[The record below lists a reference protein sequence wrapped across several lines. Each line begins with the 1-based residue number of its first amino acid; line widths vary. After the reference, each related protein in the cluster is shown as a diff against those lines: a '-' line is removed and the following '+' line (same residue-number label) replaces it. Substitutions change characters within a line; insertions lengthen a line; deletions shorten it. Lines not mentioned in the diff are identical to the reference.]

1 MAKLIYRIKVLCVRV
16 CVSNRG
22 VGTQTVRPLRLKFA
36 MEDHIHTPE
45 VIGYLWVGYPVPRVR
60 GA

>member
-1 MAKLIYRIKVLCVRV
+1 MRV

-36 MEDHIHTPE
+36 VEDHIHTPE

>member
-1 MAKLIYRIKVLCVRV
+1 MRV

-22 VGTQTVRPLRLKFA
+22 VGTQTVGLLRLKFA
-36 MEDHIHTPE
+36 MEDHIHTPV